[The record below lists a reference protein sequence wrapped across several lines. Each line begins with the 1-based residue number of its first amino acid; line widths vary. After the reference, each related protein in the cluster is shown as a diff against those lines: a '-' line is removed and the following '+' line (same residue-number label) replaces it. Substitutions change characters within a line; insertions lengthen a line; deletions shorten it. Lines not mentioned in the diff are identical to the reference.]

1 MLGSL
6 TKLTNEHH
14 NPPPCCGVCGNYK
27 GRTRKGRREHDAAAK
42 CANLFGVDL
51 HPNKLLDSHL
61 VTRIALI
68 SGGRDCGFT
77 AGNCKFLK
85 AKPDNMYVERKI

>member
-1 MLGSL
+1 VAITREELEG
-6 TKLTNEHH
+6 
-14 NPPPCCGVCGNYK
+14 GG
-27 GRTRKGRREHDAAAK
+27 GRTTPLQ
-42 CANLFGVDL
+42 NVLIFFGVDL

-68 SGGRDCGFT
+68 SGGRECGVT

-85 AKPDNMYVERKI
+85 AKPDNMYAGRKI